1 MRRSEEAAYR
11 EYVVARMDTLRR
23 VAYLLCRD
31 WHTADDLVSIT
42 LLKLYRH
49 WRRAER
55 VEGLDGYVRRIMLNA
70 WIDEQRRP
78 WRREEAVEELPETPV
93 TDAHPSGDINLLELL
108 GDQPPRRRAVLVLRF
123 YCGMSVSQTAELLG
137 CSEGTVKSQT
147 SRGLD
152 ALRPLVSRLDNH

>member
-11 EYVVARMDTLRR
+11 EYVVARMDQLRR

-31 WHTADDLVSIT
+31 WNTADDLVSTT

-55 VEGLDGYVRRIMLNA
+55 MEGLDGYVRRILLNA

-78 WRREEAVEELPETPV
+78 WRREQVAEELPEVPV
-93 TDAHPSGDINLLELL
+93 TDADLAGDTDLLALL
-108 GDQPPRRRAVLVLRF
+108 GELPPRRRAVLVLRF

-137 CSEGTVKSQT
+137 CSEGTVKSQS

-152 ALRPLVSRLDNH
+152 ALRPLVSRLETT

>member
-11 EYVVARMDTLRR
+11 EYVVARMDQLRR

-31 WHTADDLVSIT
+31 WHTADDLVSTT

-55 VEGLDGYVRRIMLNA
+55 MEGLDGYVRRILLNA

-78 WRREEAVEELPETPV
+78 WRREQVADELPEVPV
-93 TDAHPSGDINLLELL
+93 TDADLAGDTDLLALL
-108 GDQPPRRRAVLVLRF
+108 GELPPRRRAVLVLRF

-137 CSEGTVKSQT
+137 CSEGTVKSQS

-152 ALRPLVSRLDNH
+152 ALRPLVSRLETT